1 MYAFRRRRSGRALTH
16 AALAGLMAGGI
27 TMVAGQAVQ
36 AVPAPPH
43 NIVVFPQR
51 DFVVLEG
58 YTNRLT
64 EVGKTAT
71 VVVTRG
77 GVETSRATGT
87 ISAGDPSLEI
97 NHPGGVCWQG
107 VTPDIKPGD
116 VVRVTAPGV
125 RTESTIVQAAEVSPQ
140 GGDGFRKVGD
150 FDLVVEG
157 VRAAGFPLG
166 RMEQR
171 IVNPDMD
178 PTDVGR
184 RDVRAPARPGPY
196 TSSLT
201 GPTPTTW
208 RATYHFVTDGDT
220 TAAEATQMRD
230 IAAEGQMRALS
241 WEATAGDE
249 RQGLTISE
257 FGEAGGP
264 GFGGCPTGPET
275 VAPNAPTNVA
285 ATAGTEAVTATWSRA
300 TIVPDG
306 SPVTGYQV
314 KAVNTVNNVGTSIQV
329 PLCTTGCTATIPSL
343 LSGVPYRIEVRALSA
358 AGLGKK
364 GEAPN
369 TVAPR
374 ASAAI
379 QPATATAVTATAGDL
394 TDLSV
399 DASVSWTAPAQPGG
413 VTIEAWRITA
423 YDATSLARVKRVFVD
438 EPADASDASRSRTVG
453 FASARSVMFRVQ
465 AVAADDSGTMS
476 ALSAA
481 SDPVMAQ

>member
-1 MYAFRRRRSGRALTH
+1 MYTFRRRRSGRALTH

-27 TMVAGQAVQ
+27 TIVAGQAVQ

-87 ISAGDPSLEI
+87 ISAGGLEI
-97 NHPGGVCWQG
+97 NHPGGVCWQD
-107 VTPDIKPGD
+107 VTPNIKPGD
-116 VVRVTAPGV
+116 VVRATVPGV
-125 RTESTIVQAAEVSPQ
+125 GSESTIVQRAEVDAQ
-140 GGDGFRKVGD
+140 EGGAGFRKVGD
-150 FDLVVEG
+150 FDLVVDG
-157 VRAAGFPLG
+157 VRASGFPLG

-171 IVNPDMD
+171 IVNPDLD
-178 PTDVGR
+178 ETDVGR
-184 RDVRAPARPGPY
+184 RDIRAPQRPGPY

-241 WEATAGDE
+241 WEATVGGE

-257 FGEAGGP
+257 FGEVGGP

-275 VAPNAPTNVA
+275 LAPNAPTNVA
-285 ATAGTEAVTATWSRA
+285 ATAGREAITATWSRA
-300 TIVPDG
+300 TINPDG
-306 SPVTGYQV
+306 SPVTGYRV
-314 KAVNTVNNVGTSIQV
+314 KAVNTLNNVGTSIQV
-329 PLCTTGCTATIPSL
+329 PLCTTGCTATIPDL
-343 LSGVPYRIEVRALSA
+343 LSGVPYRIEVRAQSA
-358 AGLGKK
+358 AGLGKR
-364 GEAPN
+364 GVAPS
-369 TVAPR
+369 TVSPR
-374 ASAAI
+374 ASALV
-379 QPATATAVTATAGDL
+379 QPATPTAVTATAGDT

-399 DASVSWTAPAQPGG
+399 DASVSWTAPEQPGG

-423 YDATSLARVKRVFVD
+423 YDATTLARVKRVFLD
-438 EPADASDASRSRTVG
+438 EPGGTPDASRSRTVG

-465 AVAADDSGTMS
+465 AVAADESGTMS